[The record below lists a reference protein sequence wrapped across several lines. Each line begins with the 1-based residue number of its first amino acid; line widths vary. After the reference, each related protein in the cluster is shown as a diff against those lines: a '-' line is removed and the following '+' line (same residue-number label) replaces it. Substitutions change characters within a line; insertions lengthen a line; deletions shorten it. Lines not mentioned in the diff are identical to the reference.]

1 MKAIVK
7 SIGLN
12 LTNFDYK
19 FKVGEEFDVSKCID
33 ICTKESSGRMFK
45 VCVPGRMFKVC
56 VPGIGTELFWENNC
70 KELGGGN
77 WELVE

>member
-7 SIGLN
+7 SIGSKYSY
-12 LTNFDYK
+12 FDYA
-19 FKVGEEFDVSKCID
+19 FKVGEEFDVSV
-33 ICTKESSGRMFK
+33 CTFQNIKLGRMFK
-45 VCVPGRMFKVC
+45 IC